1 MSRRI
6 KTTKF
11 SGTRKKDENL
21 SDKLYYK
28 AWSFVR
34 RNPGFTFNAKQL
46 SRKINI
52 TGKKRVAALL
62 DAILK
67 MEIEQKVKQVAP
79 GVFMLAE
86 KDVTSVVGVVDYVN
100 SKFAFVMSE
109 DLESDI
115 KISTENMSQALN
127 GDTVRINISKGG
139 RNSSGIV
146 TEIIEKGKR
155 EYVGRVEIGKNFS
168 FVIPDSRKMPFDIFI
183 PPHNEHK
190 ALNGD
195 KVIVNVT
202 AWREGDKNP
211 TGEITKVLGEAGN
224 HNVEMHAIL
233 AEYDLPT
240 TFDARVEKEANAIP
254 IEISQSEI
262 DKRRDFRDITTF
274 TIDPEDA
281 KDFDDAISFEKL
293 KDDQYRIG
301 VHIAD
306 VTHYVKEGSFLEEE
320 AFRRATS
327 VYLVDRVVPM
337 LPENLSNGLCS
348 LRPKEEKLTFSA
360 VFDINAAGKISN
372 SWFGR
377 TVIYSDHRFTYE
389 GAQEVIEAKEGLFSE
404 ELTALNDLALV
415 LRKDRFRKGAI
426 GFETQ
431 EVKFKL
437 AEDGTPLAVIPKV
450 RFDAHKLVEEF
461 MLLANKKVAENVF
474 KMKEGKEPKT
484 MVYRIHENPKQEKL
498 QILSEFAGNFG
509 YEVNVEESAST
520 LSKSLNK
527 LLEEIEGSP
536 EEQVLQQLAIRS
548 MSKARYTTDPEGH
561 FGLAFQHYT
570 HFTSPIRRYPDMM
583 VHRLLALYLDGGKS
597 VPNKLWNDKCIH
609 SSEREKV
616 AADAERS
623 SIKYKQVEFAS
634 TLKGQKFEGVVS
646 GVTEWGVFVEMIDNK
661 CEGMVRIS
669 DIDGDY
675 YTFDEKNVRIVGRKT
690 RNIIR
695 LGDTVTV
702 EVKHTD
708 LMNRTI
714 DLELILD

>member
-1 MSRRI
+1 M
-6 KTTKF
+6 
-11 SGTRKKDENL
+11 

-52 TGKKRVAALL
+52 TGKKRVSALL
-62 DAILK
+62 EAILK
-67 MEIEQKVKQVAP
+67 MEIEKKVKQVAP
-79 GVFMLAE
+79 GVFMLSE

-100 SKFAFVMSE
+100 PKFAFIVSD
-109 DLESDI
+109 DLENDL
-115 KISTENMSQALN
+115 KIGTQNMNQALN
-127 GDTVRINISKGG
+127 GDTVRVNVSGGG
-139 RNSSGIV
+139 RGSEGVV

-155 EYVGRVEIGKNFS
+155 EYVGQIEIGKS
-168 FVIPDSRKMPFDIFI
+168 FAFVVPDSRRMPFDIFI
-183 PPHNEHK
+183 PPHKEHK
-190 ALNGD
+190 AFNGD
-195 KVIVNVT
+195 KVIVKIIN
-202 AWREGDKNP
+202 WREGDKNP
-211 TGEITKVLGEAGN
+211 TGEIVNILGEAGT
-224 HNVEMHAIL
+224 HDVEMHAIL
-233 AEYDLPT
+233 AEYELPSS
-240 TFDARVEKEANAIP
+240 FDAKVEKEADAIP
-254 IEISQSEI
+254 VEIPQKEI
-262 DKRRDFRDITTF
+262 DKRKDFRKVTTF

-281 KDFDDAISFEKL
+281 KDFDDAISIEKV
-293 KDDQYRIG
+293 DDDKYRIG

-306 VTHYVKEGSFLEEE
+306 VTHYVKEGSLLEEE
-320 AFRRATS
+320 AYRRATS

-337 LPENLSNGLCS
+337 LPEKLSNGLCS

-360 VFDINAAGKISN
+360 VFDVTKTGKVSN

-389 GAQEVIEAKEGLFSE
+389 GAQEVIEAEEGLFAE
-404 ELTALNDLALV
+404 ELVTLNNIAKKLKKQ
-415 LRKDRFRKGAI
+415 RFDRGAI
-426 GFETQ
+426 AFETQ
-431 EVKFKL
+431 EVKFRL
-437 AEDGTPLAVIPKV
+437 DDDGTPLEVIPKV
-450 RFDAHKLVEEF
+450 RVDAHKLVEEF
-461 MLLANKKVAENVF
+461 MLLANKQVAESVF
-474 KMKEGKEPKT
+474 KKKEGKEPKT
-484 MVYRIHENPKQEKL
+484 MVYRIHENPKPEKL
-498 QILSEFAGNFG
+498 QVLSEFAGNFG
-509 YEVNVEESAST
+509 YEVNVEEESAT

-527 LLEEIEGSP
+527 LLGEIEGSP
-536 EEQVLQQLAIRS
+536 EEAVLQQLAIRS

-597 VPNKLWNDKCIH
+597 VQKKAWNDRCIH

-634 TLKGQKFEGVVS
+634 TMKGQEFEGVVS
-646 GVTEWGVFVEMIDNK
+646 GVTEWGVFVEMVDNK
-661 CEGMVRIS
+661 CEGMVRIA

-675 YTFDEKNVRIVGRKT
+675 YDYDEKNVRIIGRRT
-690 RNIIR
+690 RNVIR

-702 EVKHTD
+702 VIKHTD

-714 DLELILD
+714 DLELIQEEK